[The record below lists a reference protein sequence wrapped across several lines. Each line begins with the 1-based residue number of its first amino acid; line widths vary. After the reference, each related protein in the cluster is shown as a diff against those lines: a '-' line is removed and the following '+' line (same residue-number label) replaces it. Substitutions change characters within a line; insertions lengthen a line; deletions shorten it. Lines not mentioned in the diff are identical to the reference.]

1 MKFDLITTK
10 QTAKLLQVSVA
21 SINYYTNLGLFNVRD
36 KKGNARLYD
45 KNEILDVYGRMRRLM
60 KEGYSLKLIKQ
71 KLEKD
76 WRI

>member
-1 MKFDLITTK
+1 MRMNLVTTK
-10 QTAKLLQVSVA
+10 ETADLLGVSVA
-21 SINYYTNLGLFNVRD
+21 SVNYYTNLGILNIRD

-45 KNEILDVYGRMRRLM
+45 KNEVVDVYKRMRRLM